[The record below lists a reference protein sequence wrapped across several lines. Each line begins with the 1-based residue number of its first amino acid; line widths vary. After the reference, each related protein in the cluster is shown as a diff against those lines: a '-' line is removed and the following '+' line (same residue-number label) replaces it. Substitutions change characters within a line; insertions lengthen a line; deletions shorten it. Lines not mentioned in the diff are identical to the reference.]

1 MRSRTKSAR
10 KNVRRRVSASAHRTG
25 EWAVPET
32 NGRIRSLTK
41 REQEVLSLVGAGLTS
56 RQIGKKLRISARTV
70 EVHRSH
76 VMRKLNVTSLVEL
89 LRTAL
94 QHRLI
99 EWGFPHA

>member
-1 MRSRTKSAR
+1 MRNSNNHRPKAS
-10 KNVRRRVSASAHRTG
+10 RRRILNSSPRRGQWKLASS
-25 EWAVPET
+25 
-32 NGRIRSLTK
+32 NGRPRTLTK

-56 RQIGKKLRISARTV
+56 QQIGKKLRISARTV

-76 VMRKLNVTSLVEL
+76 VMRKLNVSNLVAL

-99 EWGFPHA
+99 EWGHIHA

>member
-1 MRSRTKSAR
+1 MRSSTKSST
-10 KNVRRRVSASAHRTG
+10 KHPRRRVAASAHRTG
-25 EWAVPET
+25 EMGKASS
-32 NGRIRSLTK
+32 NGRMRVLTK

-76 VMRKLNVTSLVEL
+76 VMRKLNVGSLVEL